1 MPHIHL
7 EYSNNLA
14 AFQPQPILLGLNQA
28 LLATGHVKAAT
39 DIKSRAV
46 AQTDFVIGLGETSQ
60 AYVHVKVSL
69 LSGRDLATK
78 KEISDQLLLALQQ
91 LLPAQPDL
99 TVQLCIEILE
109 MEKAC
114 YGKTIIPAQTL

>member
-1 MPHIHL
+1 
-7 EYSNNLA
+7 
-14 AFQPQPILLGLNQA
+14 
-28 LLATGHVKAAT
+28 
-39 DIKSRAV
+39 
-46 AQTDFVIGLGETSQ
+46 
-60 AYVHVKVSL
+60 VKVSL

>member
-14 AFQPQPILLGLNQA
+14 AFQPQPILQGLNQA
-28 LLATGHVKAAT
+28 LLATGHVKAAI

-46 AQTDFVIGLGETSQ
+46 AQTDFVIGVGETSQ